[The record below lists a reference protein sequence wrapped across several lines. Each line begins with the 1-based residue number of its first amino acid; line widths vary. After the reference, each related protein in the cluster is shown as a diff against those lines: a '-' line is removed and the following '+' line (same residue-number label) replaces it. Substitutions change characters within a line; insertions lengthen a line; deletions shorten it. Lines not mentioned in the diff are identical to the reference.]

1 LFRTGLGIILIS
13 SILLNGLVPAI
24 TLNAKKGIDLLKLR
38 HKSAQGKISLRQ
50 VLVVA
55 QFSIVIGI
63 IVSILS
69 IDKQVDFLV
78 NKEKGLSVNNKLVIT
93 TPKYMGRASNRF
105 NNLNAF
111 EQELVRHPNIEG
123 VSMGSAVPGSS
134 AAHNFTFSEEGSDAS
149 GKAALIITDRNFIEN
164 YNIQLIEGENFS
176 SGLKGCI
183 INKTCLSQLGYKS
196 GEEALGKNLK
206 MTDDSQMQKLSY
218 KIIGVTEDYNFQSA
232 KKHPEAMI
240 LIDLTEKMVWGNYTV
255 ALNSANYS
263 SVIPFVKK
271 HFETTFPNY
280 PFEYFVP
287 EDLYKTEMKSEAQ
300 LLSMLKIFVLIA
312 LAISIINL
320 FSMALHNASARVK
333 EIGIRKVNG
342 AKISEVMTLLNK
354 DFLKWVVIASVIA
367 CPVTYYAMNKWLE
380 NFAYRTTLSWWL
392 FVLAGVLALGIAILT
407 VSWQSWKAATRNP
420 IEALRYE

>member
-1 LFRTGLGIILIS
+1 
-13 SILLNGLVPAI
+13 
-24 TLNAKKGIDLLKLR
+24 
-38 HKSAQGKISLRQ
+38 
-50 VLVVA
+50 LVVA

-63 IVSILS
+63 LVSILS

-78 NKEKGLSVNNKLVIT
+78 NKEKGLSVKNKLVIT
-93 TPKYMGRASNRF
+93 TPRQMGRASKRF
-105 NNLNAF
+105 NNLDAF
-111 EQELVRHPNIEG
+111 EQELVRHPNIKR

-134 AAHNFTFSEEGSDAS
+134 AAHNFTFSEEGSDVS
-149 GKAALIITDRNFIEN
+149 GKAALIITDKSFIEN

-183 INKTCLSQLGYKS
+183 INKTCLSQLGYTNGDEAIGKS
-196 GEEALGKNLK
+196 LK
-206 MTDDSQMQKLSY
+206 MTDEGEMQEFTY

-240 LIDLTEKMVWGNYTV
+240 LLDFTRRMVWGNYTV
-255 ALNSANYS
+255 ALNSDNYS
-263 SVIPFVKK
+263 SVIPFVKE

-280 PFEYFVP
+280 PFEYFVL

-342 AKISEVMTLLNK
+342 AKIGEVMTLLNK
-354 DFLKWVVIASVIA
+354 DFIKWVIIASIIS
-367 CPVTYYAMNKWLE
+367 CPLAYYAMTKWLA
-380 NFAYRTTLSWWL
+380 NFAYRTTLSWWV
-392 FVLAGVLALGIAILT
+392 FVLAGALALGVAILT

-420 IEALRYE
+420 VEALRYE